1 MFMNSDSKHR
11 RIFALLLLTVL
22 LLLSSCDGN
31 ADASPVDT
39 TVGTTPTSAT
49 TTMSASTTTAP
60 ITTVEPTPPTTEP
73 ETQPKTEDAPVTEE
87 VKKDCYG
94 FFSDGLATVGKSIAL
109 DRALTADELAKVEE
123 FVVNDNDARLILSID
138 TPFYRP
144 EDASIYRMLYAAE
157 IEVDADPFTVA
168 AGFEG
173 SAMTA
178 TRIAS
183 VVKEYMGIDMIDSMW
198 DELKTRADYYED
210 LDVYAIWRTDDI
222 LIYAQAVYGY
232 ATTDGK
238 ILAHMEVIGDMDHVL
253 VLLVPTEGGYHI
265 EAVQWMDENRVSDTP
280 ATEEVKK
287 DCFEIFF
294 DGLAS
299 VGKSITLDRAL
310 TVEELSQVQT
320 YLTAAEV
327 RAVISAA
334 WNKPYYRPQDIS
346 LYEILYADNTN
357 TISTKEAILLT
368 GDTLMTGEWSRMT
381 ADEIGNLM
389 KKYTGIDITQS
400 MLDDM
405 VADQVDQDGKVVSQG
420 AHYLSEY
427 DAYYI
432 QHTDAGGMYPINIR
446 GEWTADGKIV
456 AHMQSAGPMD
466 HVVVLLIPQ
475 EDSYWIEAVQW
486 MDENRVTDDPNVQ

>member
-1 MFMNSDSKHR
+1 MK
-11 RIFALLLLTVL
+11 FAFQYRDVFSLLLVVI
-22 LLLSSCDGN
+22 LLLSSCNG
-31 ADASPVDT
+31 ASESTTADT
-39 TVGTTPTSAT
+39 TSGAPSASVT
-49 TTMSASTTTAP
+49 TTLPASTTTAP
-60 ITTVEPTPPTTEP
+60 ITTFEPTPPTTEP
-73 ETQPKTEDAPVTEE
+73 ETQPKTEDAP
-87 VKKDCYG
+87 
-94 FFSDGLATVGKSIAL
+94 
-109 DRALTADELAKVEE
+109 
-123 FVVNDNDARLILSID
+123 
-138 TPFYRP
+138 
-144 EDASIYRMLYAAE
+144 
-157 IEVDADPFTVA
+157 
-168 AGFEG
+168 
-173 SAMTA
+173 
-178 TRIAS
+178 
-183 VVKEYMGIDMIDSMW
+183 
-198 DELKTRADYYED
+198 
-210 LDVYAIWRTDDI
+210 
-222 LIYAQAVYGY
+222 
-232 ATTDGK
+232 
-238 ILAHMEVIGDMDHVL
+238 
-253 VLLVPTEGGYHI
+253 
-265 EAVQWMDENRVSDTP
+265 

-294 DGLAS
+294 DGLET
-299 VGKSITLDRAL
+299 VGKSITLDRVL

-368 GDTLMTGEWSRMT
+368 GDTLMTSEWSRMT

-432 QHTDAGGMYPINIR
+432 QHTDAGGMYPINIS

-486 MDENRVTDDPNVQ
+486 MDEHRVTDDPNVQ